1 MKKLRLDWDAVIV
14 ESFATTPDAA
24 AREGAADAR
33 EWEALSGPLCG
44 TLATRLTCCPCTPR
58 ADGI

>member
-1 MKKLRLDWDAVIV
+1 MKKLRLDWEAVVV
-14 ESFATTPDAA
+14 ESFATLPEATERDD
-24 AREGAADAR
+24 GF
-33 EWEALSGPLCG
+33 EALSGPLCG

>member
-1 MKKLRLDWDAVIV
+1 MKKLRLDWDSVIV
-14 ESFATTPDAA
+14 ESFATSADPA
-24 AREGAADAR
+24 AREGAGDAR